1 MGVEAVV
8 PVDKA
13 IGYLRRRFGRK
24 AESSAQDF
32 MNAHFFVRS
41 GYEYYANARFAMHA
55 QSSYACGNLFHHA
68 VEMLLKA
75 DLAKSGK
82 SLDELASMRHNL
94 KRLWRAYK
102 RNHPAGD
109 LSLHDRTINRL
120 DKHEEIR
127 YPDPSLGA
135 IGVNIAWSG
144 EPGNVKVYGRGMR
157 SPKQYAVVVS
167 DIDDL
172 VADIIRTSSW
182 NPDAFVGTNPAAL
195 EAIRRHNTQANFLT
209 QGKTT

>member
-1 MGVEAVV
+1 
-8 PVDKA
+8 
-13 IGYLRRRFGRK
+13 
-24 AESSAQDF
+24 

-41 GYEYYANARFAMHA
+41 GYEYYANARFAMQA
-55 QSSYACGNLFHHA
+55 QSISVCGNLFHHA

-75 DLAKSGK
+75 DLAKNGK
-82 SLDELASMRHNL
+82 TLDELASMRHNL

-102 RNHPAGD
+102 RNYPAAD
-109 LSLHDRTINRL
+109 LSRHDRTINRL
-120 DKHEEIR
+120 DKYEDIR
-127 YPDPSLGA
+127 YPDPSLGS

-172 VADIIRTSSW
+172 VADIIRTSLW
-182 NPDAFVGTNPAAL
+182 NPGAFVGTNPAAL
-195 EAIRRHNTQANFLT
+195 EAIRRNNEHAVFLT
-209 QGKTT
+209 HDS